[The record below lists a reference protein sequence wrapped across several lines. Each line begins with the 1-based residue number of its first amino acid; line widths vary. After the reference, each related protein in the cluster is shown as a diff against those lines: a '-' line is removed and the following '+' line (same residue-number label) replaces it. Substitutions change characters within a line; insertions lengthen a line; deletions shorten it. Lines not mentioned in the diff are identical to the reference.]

1 LFLNKEAESSVIVVV
16 VDAAAASSC
25 SYCSCGIADFCNCYL
40 EVERRGEDQLH
51 EGSGFCFVS

>member
-1 LFLNKEAESSVIVVV
+1 LFLNKEAESSVVVV
-16 VDAAAASSC
+16 VVVAAAASF
-25 SYCSCGIADFCNCYL
+25 SYCSCAIADFCNCWL